1 MTDTASEATARPW
14 VVPAGE
20 SNEHVIC
27 VGDDAGKPDR
37 IICILHPA
45 NFSYDRLSYDELTA
59 VAALI
64 VEAVNAYEPLK
75 AHLAEVERE
84 RDDFKERLAVADASL
99 VLETGAGIDT
109 HETMLRVSK
118 RWCARAHA
126 AEARVAVLE
135 EALESIRQYG
145 SDTLSGRA
153 DGGSDDRQWQREAV
167 REMTRR
173 ARTALAEQKEA
184 GK

>member
-1 MTDTASEATARPW
+1 MADHNDTGATARPW
-14 VVPAGE
+14 RDTG
-20 SNEHVIC
+20 
-27 VGDDAGKPDR
+27 DR
-37 IICILHPA
+37 ILLPDGRQLIGSVITDPA
-45 NFSYDRLSYDELTA
+45 IRWM
-59 VAALI
+59 I

-75 AHLAEVERE
+75 TSLAEVERE
-84 RDDFKERLAVADASL
+84 RDEWKQA
-99 VLETGAGIDT
+99 AGV
-109 HETMLRVSK
+109 EAQLRREFLTK
-118 RWCARAHA
+118 ANA

-135 EALESIRQYG
+135 RALESIRQYG

-173 ARTALAEQKEA
+173 ARTALAAEQKEA